1 MEDRQIIDLY
11 WQRSSDAIRESEHK
25 YGAYCRTISQNILQN
40 REDAEE
46 CVNDTWLKA
55 WNAMPP
61 HRPARLALFF
71 AKIVRNLSFNRVEAL
86 SAQKRGRGELPL
98 VLEEL
103 AECIAAPSDVESEY
117 EARELGRS
125 LDRFV
130 CSLPSREANIF
141 LRRYFFTDS
150 VAQIAERYGLSENH
164 TGVLLSRTRK
174 KLRQHLTKEG
184 FFREQ

>member
-1 MEDRQIIDLY
+1 M
-11 WQRSSDAIRESEHK
+11 
-25 YGAYCRTISQNILQN
+25 
-40 REDAEE
+40 
-46 CVNDTWLKA
+46 
-55 WNAMPP
+55 
-61 HRPARLALFF
+61 
-71 AKIVRNLSFNRVEAL
+71 
-86 SAQKRGRGELPL
+86 
-98 VLEEL
+98 
-103 AECIAAPSDVESEY
+103 ESEY
-117 EARELGRS
+117 EARELERS

-130 CSLPSREANIF
+130 RSLPSRDANIF